1 MKIKAYAKVNIFL
14 KIVGHDG
21 YYHLLKSRFMK
32 VKNLYDEIEIV
43 DAEKF
48 NIIGDINCVL
58 RDNSVF
64 KAYVELTRTYPE
76 SKKWFI
82 GKEIRIHKNIPEMA
96 GLGGGSS
103 DAAAFLLL
111 VNKEANLNLST
122 KELVEIGKKIGSD
135 VPFFLYDTD
144 VANVYGRGDIVEPID
159 ENALDLK
166 IFTPPIECS
175 TPLVYKTYKER
186 FFNPKDTDF
195 DKISTEK
202 LLKTKKPSELN
213 DLLMPALTVY
223 PELNRYKDF
232 GFFSGSGSSFFK
244 LKEEKHGK

>member
-14 KIVGHDG
+14 KIIGHDG
-21 YYHLLKSRFMK
+21 NYHLIKSRFMR

-43 DAEKF
+43 EADKF
-48 NIIGDINCVL
+48 NIVGDINCVL
-58 RDNSVF
+58 RDNTVF
-64 KAYVELTRTYPE
+64 RAYVELTRMYPE

-135 VPFFLYDTD
+135 VAFFLYDTD
-144 VANVYGRGDIVEPID
+144 VANVYGRGEIVEPINEEAID
-159 ENALDLK
+159 IEIL
-166 IFTPPIECS
+166 TPPIECS
-175 TPLVYKTYKER
+175 TLLVYKTYKER
-186 FFNPKDTDF
+186 FFNPQNTNF
-195 DKISTEK
+195 DKITTQE
-202 LLKTKKPSELN
+202 LLNTKKPSELN
-213 DLLMPALTVY
+213 DLLMPALSLY

-232 GFFSGSGSSFFK
+232 GFFSGSGSSFFRK
-244 LKEEKHGK
+244 SK

>member
-14 KIVGHDG
+14 KIVGYDG
-21 YYHLLKSRFMK
+21 FYHLIKSRFMK

-43 DAEKF
+43 EGKKF

-58 RDNSVF
+58 RDNSIF
-64 KAYVELTRTYPE
+64 KAYLTLTQSYPDI
-76 SKKWFI
+76 KKWFI
-82 GKEIRIHKNIPEMA
+82 NKEIRIKKNIPEMA

-103 DAAAFLLL
+103 DAGAFLRL
-111 VNKEANLNLST
+111 VNEKSGLNLST
-122 KELVEIGKKIGSD
+122 KELIEIGKKIGSD
-135 VPFFLYDTD
+135 VAFFITDAD
-144 VANVYGRGDIVEPID
+144 VADVYGRGEIVEVRD
-159 ENALDLK
+159 EKALDLE

-175 TPLVYKTYKER
+175 TPKVYNQYKTQ

-195 DKISTEK
+195 DKKETLE
-202 LLKTKKPSELN
+202 LLNNYQPNELN
-213 DLLMPALTVY
+213 DLLMPALTLY

-244 LKEEKHGK
+244 LK